1 MYLLGTQEDDLSRE
15 SVQLKAILPRD
26 VKDFLVSE
34 AERYGSNQSSEIV
47 RAVRERMDRMQ
58 AATGAKFGDRSPAAA
73 DHTAA
78 LQGGSISTNG

>member
-1 MYLLGTQEDDLSRE
+1 MSRMDKHFR
-15 SVQLKAILPRD
+15 LRLP
-26 VKDFLVSE
+26 E
-34 AERYGSNQSSEIV
+34 AERAFIKLEAEKNSRSMTGEIIQAI
-47 RAVRERMDRMQ
+47 RARMQ